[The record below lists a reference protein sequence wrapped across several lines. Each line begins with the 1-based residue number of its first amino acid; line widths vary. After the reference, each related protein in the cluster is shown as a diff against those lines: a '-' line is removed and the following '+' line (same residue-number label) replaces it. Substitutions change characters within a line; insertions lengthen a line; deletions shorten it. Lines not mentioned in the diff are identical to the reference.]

1 MPGPRLGR
9 TPGHGVFQQ
18 VDGAQSRGQADRR
31 QGARQPAPEA
41 GRGQCLQRGRRRRDR
56 QALRP
61 KTLEPWGI
69 VLAGG
74 ASSRMGALKPLMP
87 FRGATLIDAVIA
99 HAAPQVGRLGIDVAR
114 GEEPLFRARYGEAVV
129 PDVFDEKLGP
139 LCGIVT
145 GLAWSESQW
154 LATFPCDA
162 PFLHGALAAFDG
174 VMCDIAAPDNAFFNV
189 NTREELARAEGL

>member
-1 MPGPRLGR
+1 MPRPRPGCA
-9 TPGHGVFQQ
+9 PGHGLFRQ
-18 VDGAQSRGQADRR
+18 VDGTQSRDQADRG

-41 GRGQCLQRGRRRRDR
+41 GRGQRLQRGRSRQDR

-61 KTLEPWGI
+61 QALKPWGI

-87 FRGATLIDAVIA
+87 FRGAALIDAVIA
-99 HAAPQVGRLGIDVAR
+99 RAAPQVSLLGIDVSR
-114 GEEPLFRARYGEAVV
+114 DEEPLFRARYGGAVV
-129 PDVFDEKLGP
+129 PDVFAQKLGP

-145 GLAWSESQW
+145 GLQWSETGW

-162 PFLHGALAAFDG
+162 PFLPRDLVAQL
-174 VMCDIAAPDNAFFNV
+174 
-189 NTREELARAEGL
+189 EARADT